1 MIPSTTILRF
11 IKKNAFVII
20 AGISFLSS
28 SYFVQYFFSHSSSPV
43 QVKNTLQKDIRFRS
57 KDFEQLLIDDR
68 LIKSLITNEAVEED
82 FKRIAEKDYFIFLA
96 EQTSSEPQLRFWN
109 TQVIQ
114 PVLALW
120 QHEDG
125 QWFQKL
131 INGYYVVVRKTLQLK
146 GRGEVAALALIPV
159 KWEFYVT
166 TNELNNSF
174 AYLPFIED
182 YYNVSNLKQPGFAIT
197 NVQGKTLFW
206 LTEKVNTPR
215 PLGMVTIILRLLA
228 FLCVLWLLYKISE
241 QMVKTQG
248 FAKAFAVLTISFL
261 TLRVLSYYLPFP
273 FNFRQFEL
281 FDPAVYGSGPV
292 LKSLGDLLINIFLL
306 TWLLLFAKQFGNMQK
321 INISNRFVRYILCVI
336 LAVAVYAITIMA
348 GGTAKSLVADSQISF
363 DVTNFFSL
371 GIYSFIG
378 FFILGCLS
386 VCTYLLLGYLVSLLK
401 NFTNNN
407 IFLQL
412 IVVVVVCFTHLTVTI
427 NSGQVHFHLGLLLW
441 LLVVILL
448 LQWKRQLFSFVPGS
462 GSALFWLLVFALSLT
477 ALLLTENNK
486 KEWAARKRMAEKLS
500 LQTDPSAE
508 NLLSIALSNFR
519 REFLQGNFYRFNTQ
533 GSNQFLKDS
542 LLGEHFSGYLNKF
555 DTEIFTFNREEQ
567 SLFNTDS
574 ASYNTLNTIY
584 NLQSK
589 DLSSG
594 DWRYFEESFDKFYYI
609 ARREV
614 MDPQTFQI
622 KGYLFLV
629 SKPRRYSAE
638 KFYPELFSKTF
649 NLQTDQSP
657 SYAYAL
663 YKNGELVNSFN
674 DYPFPVHL
682 TETHIKGSGFHEHKV
697 NGFSE
702 LWYHATAERVVAV
715 VKHTDGLLQFITLF
729 AYLFLGFLMMWVLY
743 RVLHFISVER
753 KNKKE
758 FRQLVQLNFRTQVH
772 TTITAISVISFLV
785 IGISTIF
792 FFINRHSRTNKERL
806 SRTIQ
811 IMRGE
816 VEQALQQQAIMDDML
831 KVYDEVAAGELQLK
845 MNRISEIHGVDV
857 NVYDPTGLLRVSS
870 QPYYYNKGLLSRLM
884 QPMAFHKL
892 NYQMLVQTIEDEQV
906 GSRSYM
912 SIYVPVRDEK
922 GTTYAY
928 LNIPYFTSQ
937 NELRQEIS
945 SFLVTL
951 INLNAFIFLIA
962 GLIAFFVT
970 NRITSSFSFISQKM
984 KEIKLGKA
992 NEAIVWNRNDE
1003 IGELV
1008 EEYNKMVLQLE
1019 ESAALLAKSEREGA
1033 WREMARQVAHEIKN
1047 PLTPMK
1053 LSIQHL
1059 QKAIDNNAVDTKLIS
1074 QNVAKTL
1081 VEQIDYLSN
1090 IASDFSNFAN
1100 IGNAKLERIN
1110 LLESLQA
1117 VVNLFK
1123 MDTTIVIQLSNTAL
1137 HPVFVMGDKTQMN
1150 RLFTNLIRN
1159 AVEAVPE
1166 EKKAI
1171 VDVQMTASG
1180 EEAVVRITDN
1190 GNGIEASVKDKIFY
1204 PNFTTKTSGTGL
1216 GLAMCKGIVEQMK
1229 GDVWFDTESGKG
1241 TSFFVKLRQANE
1253 QNAS

>member
-1 MIPSTTILRF
+1 MF
-11 IKKNAFVII
+11 I
-20 AGISFLSS
+20 AGICFFSGSFL
-28 SYFVQYFFSHSSSPV
+28 VQYFFSYSSSPG
-43 QVKNTLQKDIRFRS
+43 QVKNTLQKNIRLRT
-57 KDFEQLLIDDR
+57 KDFEQLLVDDS
-68 LIKSLITNEAVEED
+68 LIKSLVANKADKEEYE
-82 FKRIAEKDYFIFLA
+82 ILTQKDYFIFLA
-96 EQTSSEPQLRFWN
+96 QQTNNEPQLRFWN

-114 PVLALW
+114 PVLQLW

-131 INGYYVVVRKTLQLK
+131 INGYYVVIRKTLQIK
-146 GRGEVAALALIPV
+146 GQGEVAALALIPV
-159 KWEFYVT
+159 KWEYYVT

-174 AYLPFIED
+174 SYLPFIED
-182 YYNVSNLKQPGFAIT
+182 YYNISDQKQPGYAIT
-197 NVQGKTLFW
+197 NVQGKPLFW
-206 LTEKVNTPR
+206 LTEKVNLPR
-215 PLGMVTIILRLLA
+215 PLGMFTIILRLLA

-241 QMVKTQG
+241 QMVKTNG
-248 FAKAFAVLTISFL
+248 FTNAFLVLTISIILF
-261 TLRVLSYYLPFP
+261 RILSYYIPFP

-281 FDPAVYGSGPV
+281 FDPAVYGSSPV

-306 TWLLLFAKQFGNMQK
+306 TWLLLFAKQFGTIQK
-321 INISNRFVRYILCVI
+321 IYFNNRFFRYASGVC
-336 LAVAVYAITIMA
+336 VAVVIYSIIIIA

-363 DVTNFFSL
+363 DVTDFFSL

-386 VCTYLLLGYLVSLLK
+386 VCTYLLIYYLVSLLK
-401 NFTNNN
+401 NFTNNS

-412 IVVVVVCFTHLTVTI
+412 IFVTVVCFIHLSFTI
-427 NSGQVHFHLGLLLW
+427 NSGQVHFHLILLLW
-441 LLVVILL
+441 LLLVIIL
-448 LQWKRQLFSFVPGS
+448 LQWKQQFFSFVPGS
-462 GSALFWLLVFALSLT
+462 GAALFWLLVFALSLT
-477 ALLLTENNK
+477 TLLLSENDK
-486 KEWAARKRMAEKLS
+486 KEWAARRRMAEKLS

-508 NLLSIALSNFR
+508 NLLSIALNNFR
-519 REFLQGNFYRFNTQ
+519 RDFLQDNFYRFNTQ

-555 DTEIFTFNREEQ
+555 DTEIFTFDRDEQ

-589 DLSSG
+589 SMSSG
-594 DWRYFEESFDKFYYI
+594 DWRYFEESFDRFYYI

-614 MDPQTFQI
+614 TDPRTFQI
-622 KGYLFLV
+622 KGYLFVV
-629 SKPRRYSAE
+629 SKPRRYTAE

-682 TETHIKGSGFHEHKV
+682 TETHISGSGFHEHQV

-702 LWYHATAERVVAV
+702 LWYHATADRVVAV
-715 VKHTDGLLQFITLF
+715 VKRKDGLLQFITLF
-729 AYLFLGFLMMWVLY
+729 AYLFLGFLIMWVLY
-743 RVLHFISVER
+743 RVLHFISVEQ
-753 KNKKE
+753 KNKKGI
-758 FRQLVQLNFRTQVH
+758 RQLIQFNFRAQVH
-772 TTITAISVISFLV
+772 TTITAISIISFFV

-811 IMRGE
+811 IMQGE
-816 VEQALQQQAIMDDML
+816 VEVALQHQSIMDDML

-892 NYQMLVQTIEDEQV
+892 NQQMLVQTIEDERV

-922 GTTYAY
+922 GKTYAY

-992 NEAIVWNRNDE
+992 NEAIVWNRSDE

-1059 QKAIDNNAVDTKLIS
+1059 QKAIDDNAMDTKHIS

-1100 IGNAKLERIN
+1100 IGNANLERID
-1110 LLESLQA
+1110 LFESLLG

-1123 MDTTIVIQLSNTAL
+1123 MDTSITIKLSSTVTN
-1137 HPVFVMGDKTQMN
+1137 PVFVMGDKTQMN

-1159 AVEAVPE
+1159 AIEAVPE
-1166 EKKAI
+1166 EKNA
-1171 VDVQMTASG
+1171 VVHVQLTS
-1180 EEAVVRITDN
+1180 ENDEAVVRITDN
-1190 GNGIEASVKDKIFY
+1190 GHGIEASLKNKIFY

-1229 GDVWFDTESGKG
+1229 GDIWFETETGKG
-1241 TSFFVKLRQANE
+1241 TTFFVKMNVIQ
-1253 QNAS
+1253 